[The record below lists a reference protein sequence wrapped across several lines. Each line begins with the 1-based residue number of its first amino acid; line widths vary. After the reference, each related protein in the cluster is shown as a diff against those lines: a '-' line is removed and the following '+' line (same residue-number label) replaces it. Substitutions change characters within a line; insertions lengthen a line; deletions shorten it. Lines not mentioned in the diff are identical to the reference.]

1 VGFAPRYPRP
11 TGTAAAAGAVA
22 FAMDMTSKVALVT
35 GAGRGL
41 GWGIARAM
49 AQAGARVLLTDVEDD
64 DLGRAVAGIAD
75 EAAARGAAGG
85 AVVGRH
91 LDAGDADDVER
102 AVDELLA
109 RWGRIDAFV
118 HAGVVM
124 PLVRFDAM
132 TLPSWQ
138 RVFDVG
144 LGGLV
149 HGARATRA
157 AMRRQGGGHLIG
169 VASGASLRGY
179 HDEVAYCAMKHAL
192 EGFVKAL
199 ALESEGDRIAVNTIG
214 PGKPIKPTRMTWAEA
229 ERVPAE
235 ERATWADPTDLGRA
249 FVWLACQAPER
260 FSGLRFDAGP
270 IVDAIEREGAAFE
283 VVAEKVTLYPDDW
296 RARAAW
302 RAAYPG

>member
-1 VGFAPRYPRP
+1 
-11 TGTAAAAGAVA
+11 
-22 FAMDMTSKVALVT
+22 MDMRGKVAWVT

-41 GWGIARAM
+41 GWGVARAM
-49 AQAGARVLLTDVEDD
+49 AQAGAHVCMTDVNDD
-64 DLGRAVAGIAD
+64 DLERAVAGIAD
-75 EAAARGAAGG
+75 EAAERGGASG

-91 LDAGDADDVER
+91 LDAADADDVER
-102 AVDELLA
+102 VLDEVLG
-109 RWGRIDAFV
+109 RWGRIDAYV
-118 HAGVVM
+118 HAGVTM

-132 TLPSWQ
+132 TPDAWQ

-199 ALESEGDRIAVNTIG
+199 ALESAAERIAVNTIG

-235 ERATWADPTDLGRA
+235 VRSTWADLTALGRA
-249 FVWLACQAPER
+249 FVWLACQPPER

-270 IVDAIEREGAAFE
+270 IVDTIEREGPGFE

-296 RARAAW
+296 RARLAW
-302 RAAYPG
+302 RAGYPG

>member
-1 VGFAPRYPRP
+1 
-11 TGTAAAAGAVA
+11 
-22 FAMDMTSKVALVT
+22 MDMTSRVALVT

-41 GWGIARAM
+41 GWGVARAM
-49 AQAGARVLLTDVEDD
+49 ALAGARVLLTDVLDD
-64 DLGRAVAGIAD
+64 DLDRAVALIAD
-75 EAAARGAAGG
+75 EAAEHGG
-85 AVVGRH
+85 AVDGRH
-91 LDAGDADDVER
+91 LDAGDALEVER
-102 AVDELLA
+102 AVDAVLA

-118 HAGVVM
+118 HAGVFM

-132 TLPSWQ
+132 APAAWQ

-157 AMRRQGGGHLIG
+157 AMRSQGGGHLIG

-179 HDEVAYCAMKHAL
+179 HEEVAYCAMKHAL
-192 EGFVKAL
+192 EGFAKAL
-199 ALESEGDRIAVNTIG
+199 SLESEDDRIAVNTIG

-235 ERATWADPTDLGRA
+235 VRATWADPTDLGRA
-249 FVWLACQAPER
+249 FVWLACQPPER

-270 IVDAIEREGAAFE
+270 IVDTIAREGPDFE
-283 VVAEKVTLYPDDW
+283 VAAEKVTLYADDW

-302 RAAYPG
+302 RAAYPR